1 MRPSPRLIACA
12 ANALPALLNAPI
24 SSGVVELRTRGDQRA
39 ADTLNAAITARENF
53 HRWSAS

>member
-1 MRPSPRLIACA
+1 MRGKRFASTSECA
-12 ANALPALLNAPI
+12 DFQR
-24 SSGVVELRTRGDQRA
+24 VVELRTRGDQRA